1 MFLENELYTAYFKNG
16 FGKILKSEIDL
27 YVFHYFLLKELNC
40 INNDSGTVSEI
51 PYLKIEKKDLYNLA
65 SIANISISKLQNLL
79 ENDFNVFCKNKAI
92 FIHVIF
98 NPNHSYANDFY
109 ICHIFIQKIYKR
121 IEKN

>member
-1 MFLENELYTAYFKNG
+1 MFLENELYTAYLKNG

-65 SIANISISKLQNLL
+65 SIANISISKLQNLI
-79 ENDFNVFCKNKAI
+79 ENDFNVFCKNKNLDYKMELYKI
-92 FIHVIF
+92 KKQ
-98 NPNHSYANDFY
+98 NDLS
-109 ICHIFIQKIYKR
+109 
-121 IEKN
+121 